1 MSCTFSIYL
10 DFLPLTSSYHTFS
23 HPKSPVS
30 LVLVPTVFSSPEGVA
45 TSSGTRGW
53 ALRGLSRALA
63 LPLHLQVRQE
73 SQSGFGEGGR
83 GVFAVR
89 AYRVGH
95 CPVVGTEDQAS
106 DLGCLEITEGHA
118 RTWPLCGGKLG
129 GDGPTQKLWL
139 LVRLKGLRLP
149 EAVVGTFAEHRQSPS
164 PHPTLPPAVPG
175 PRLPQSLLSACRVAP
190 S

>member
-1 MSCTFSIYL
+1 M
-10 DFLPLTSSYHTFS
+10 
-23 HPKSPVS
+23 
-30 LVLVPTVFSSPEGVA
+30 VLVPTVFSSPEGVA

-95 CPVVGTEDQAS
+95 CPVVGTEGQAS
-106 DLGCLEITEGHA
+106 DFGCLEILEGHA

-139 LVRLKGLRLP
+139 LVRLKGLQLP

-164 PHPTLPPAVPG
+164 PHPTPPCPLRSLDRSCLRAFSLPAGWRHPRQDQVLRRGPG
-175 PRLPQSLLSACRVAP
+175 NGF
-190 S
+190 